1 MSDGLEELYTL
12 TSDIMRKYNYI
23 QIALWAFIISGFVFP
38 LFWLVAI
45 GIAVYR
51 YKFKQENTIKLDYSI
66 DEEYRSIIN
75 KRLKPFITIAQD
87 QKVWRILQTSKVVN
101 KKYTSGASNL
111 VKRKKC
117 QTSTKAA
124 FPFETSEPVASF
136 KMGRETL
143 LFLPDK
149 VFIFQG
155 GKVGILNYE
164 DININITSS
173 RFVETE
179 HVPSDA
185 TIVGKTW
192 EYVNKSGEP
201 DSRFKNNKQLPVCL
215 YGEMTMTSTNG
226 LNIVIMFS
234 NITFITEP

>member
-1 MSDGLEELYTL
+1 
-12 TSDIMRKYNYI
+12 
-23 QIALWAFIISGFVFP
+23 
-38 LFWLVAI
+38 
-45 GIAVYR
+45 
-51 YKFKQENTIKLDYSI
+51 
-66 DEEYRSIIN
+66 
-75 KRLKPFITIAQD
+75 
-87 QKVWRILQTSKVVN
+87 
-101 KKYTSGASNL
+101 
-111 VKRKKC
+111 
-117 QTSTKAA
+117 
-124 FPFETSEPVASF
+124 
-136 KMGRETL
+136 MGRETL